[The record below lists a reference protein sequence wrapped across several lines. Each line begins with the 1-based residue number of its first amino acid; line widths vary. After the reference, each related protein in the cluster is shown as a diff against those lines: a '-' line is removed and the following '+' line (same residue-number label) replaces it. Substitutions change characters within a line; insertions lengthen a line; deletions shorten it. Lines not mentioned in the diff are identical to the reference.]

1 MRELTYIAPGKL
13 EWRER
18 PDPAIQTPNDAIVRP
33 LAATTCDLDQ
43 LIIHGRSPFAGP
55 FAIGHECLGEVV
67 AVGENVRLHCVG
79 DVVVVHWHISC
90 GHCVRCTSA
99 RPNSCASHQPGA
111 MYGLPG
117 MGDWGGT
124 FSDLLRIVSADTAL
138 TPVPP
143 GIDLAGVASAA
154 DNLPFGYEFTVPHLA
169 AAPGAE
175 VLVMGGC
182 GSIALYAVMF
192 AAAAGAS
199 RVVYHDV
206 DRDRLAIAERLSAEV
221 VDGAVPRSAGSFPIV
236 VDASANAASLMCALR
251 SVEPEGIVSSV
262 GGHFKDEPMPLFEMY
277 RRGVRFYTGRGR
289 GGPNVATVLEW
300 VADGR
305 IDPTIIVSAVAP
317 FDNAPDVLATPSL
330 KPVLIRPAIH
340 AQIGGRKSH
349 A

>member
-18 PDPAIQTPNDAIVRP
+18 PDPTIQTPTDAIVRP
-33 LAATTCDLDQ
+33 LVATTCDLDQ
-43 LIIHGRSPFAGP
+43 LIIRGRSPFVGP

-67 AVGENVRLHCVG
+67 EVGEDVRLHGVG
-79 DVVVVHWHISC
+79 DIVVVHWHISC
-90 GHCVRCTSA
+90 GHCFRCTSA
-99 RPNSCASHQPGA
+99 RLNSCANHQPGA
-111 MYGLPG
+111 MYGLPS
-117 MGDWGGT
+117 MGGWGGT

-138 TPVPP
+138 TPVPA

-169 AAPGAE
+169 AVPGAE

-199 RVVYHDV
+199 RVVYHDA
-206 DRDRLAIAERLSAEV
+206 DPARLAIAERLGAEV
-221 VDGAVPRSAGSFPIV
+221 LDGAAPRSAGSFPIV
-236 VDASANAASLMCALR
+236 VDASAHAASLLCSLR

-289 GGPNVATVLEW
+289 GAPNVAPALEW
-300 VADGR
+300 VADKR
-305 IDPTIIVSAVAP
+305 VDPTMIVSMLAP
-317 FDNAPDVLATPSL
+317 FDEAPDVLATPSL
-330 KPVLIRPAIH
+330 KPVLSRPAIYAQTRGSRRH
-340 AQIGGRKSH
+340 A
-349 A
+349 

>member
-1 MRELTYIAPGKL
+1 MRELTYIAPGQL
-13 EWRER
+13 EWHER
-18 PDPAIQTPNDAIVRP
+18 PDPVIRTPTDAIVRP

-43 LIIHGRSPFAGP
+43 LIIRGRTPFAGP

-67 AVGENVRLHCVG
+67 EVGEEVRLHRVG
-79 DVVVVHWHISC
+79 DIVVVHWHISC
-90 GHCVRCTSA
+90 GHCYRCASG
-99 RPNSCASHQPGA
+99 RPNSCANHQPGA
-111 MYGLPG
+111 MFGLPG

-124 FSDLLRIVSADTAL
+124 FSDLLRVVSADTAL
-138 TPVPP
+138 TPVPV

-175 VLVMGGC
+175 VLIMGGC

-199 RVVYHDV
+199 RVVYHDI
-206 DRDRLAIAERLSAEV
+206 DPGRLAIAERSGAEV
-221 VDGAVPRSAGSFPIV
+221 LDGAVPRSAGSFPIV
-236 VDASANAASLMCALR
+236 VDASAHAASLLCALR

-277 RRGVRFYTGRGR
+277 RRGLRFYTGRGR
-289 GGPNVATVLEW
+289 GAPNVAAALAW

-305 IDPTIIVSAVAP
+305 IDPMAIVSGVAP
-317 FDNAPDVLATPSL
+317 FDEAPDVLATPSL
-330 KPVLIRPAIH
+330 KPVLVRPAIH
-340 AQIGGRKSH
+340 GPSPGNERH

>member
-1 MRELTYIAPGKL
+1 MRELTYISPGKL

-18 PDPAIQTPNDAIVRP
+18 RAPVIEAPTDAIVRP

-43 LIIHGRSPFAGP
+43 LIIQGRSPFAGP

-67 AVGENVRLHCVG
+67 AVGEDVRLHRVG
-79 DVVVVHWHISC
+79 EVVVVHWHISC
-90 GHCVRCTSA
+90 GHCYRCTSA

-192 AAAAGAS
+192 SVAAGAS

-206 DRDRLAIAERLSAEV
+206 DAGRLALAERLGAEAR
-221 VDGAVPRSAGSFPIV
+221 DGAVPRSAGSFPIV
-236 VDASANAASLMCALR
+236 VDASADAASLLCALR

-289 GGPNVATVLEW
+289 GGPNVAVALAW
-300 VADGR
+300 VKDGR
-305 IDPTIIVSAVAP
+305 VDPMAIVSDVAP
-317 FDNAPDVLATPSL
+317 FDDAPDVLATPSL
-330 KPVLIRPAIH
+330 KPVLVRPAIH
-340 AQIGGRKSH
+340 ASPSEIECH